1 MTNQKRVLNILTNQK
16 RALKIVTNQKR
27 VFNIVTNHRIQS
39 AYRDAA
45 ASGGEAAQMLQ
56 ARMEESMQKY
66 LSYKAALLEPST
78 MNTMTSLMAATG
90 SWLVKLTTGDV
101 NTLPD
106 SQLPMGDHTSPLS
119 FIPEFVLENICEHLL
134 MVRRFNPSH
143 FEQVSRSSNFS
154 ILHSYFLVPR
164 LAPSLAIF

>member
-1 MTNQKRVLNILTNQK
+1 MTNQK
-16 RALKIVTNQKR
+16 RALNIVTNQKR

-90 SWLVKLTTGDV
+90 AWLVKLTTGDV

-143 FEQVSRSSNFS
+143 FEQVSRSSHFS
-154 ILHSYFLVPR
+154 ILHCYFLVPR